1 MADDPVVAITSLLE
15 RDYGI
20 ARSKLSPSTRVLH
33 DLRIDGDD
41 AVELIQWIKGRFGTD
56 FACLEQQWPSYFN
69 PEGMTLRSAFIG
81 VLSIMVAG
89 VFGMILA
96 PSPVPHFAAVAL
108 SLGSSLV
115 CAWALHLF
123 LPRREVR
130 PVTIGQLAEAVR
142 CGAWPNRP
150 GDVA

>member
-1 MADDPVVAITSLLE
+1 MADDPVAAITSLLE

-20 ARSKLSPSTRVLH
+20 PRSMVSPSTRVLH

-41 AVELIQWIKGRFGTD
+41 AVELIEWIRGRFGTD
-56 FACLEQQWPSYFN
+56 FARLEQQWLSYFN

-81 VLSIMVAG
+81 VLSIIVAG
-89 VFGMILA
+89 VVGMISA
-96 PSPVPHFAAVAL
+96 PSHVPHFAAVAL

-115 CAWALHLF
+115 CAWALHRF

-130 PVTIGQLAEAVR
+130 PLTIGQLADAVR
-142 CGAWPNRP
+142 SGAWPSRP
-150 GDVA
+150 ADVA